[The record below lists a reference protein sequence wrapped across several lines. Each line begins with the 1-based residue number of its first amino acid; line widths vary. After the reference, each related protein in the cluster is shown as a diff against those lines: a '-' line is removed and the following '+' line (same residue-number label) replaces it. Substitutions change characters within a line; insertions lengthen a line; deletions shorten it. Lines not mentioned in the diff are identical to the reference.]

1 MPTVQMHILH
11 FTIGIC
17 YPYYTTRTR
26 TVMIQLEFLALLSSF
41 NLLYSII
48 STLSGKGLQIRCS
61 PGPLILTNTLHLTS
75 NSI

>member
-1 MPTVQMHILH
+1 MPTVQIHILH
-11 FTIGIC
+11 FTTGIC

-41 NLLYSII
+41 NLLYSRI
-48 STLSGKGLQIRCS
+48 STPGKGLQIRCP

-75 NSI
+75 KSI